1 MKTFTGKQTL
11 NQLDPRKGG
20 YFYLVIQ
27 ADLVNQLSQKRATR
41 LVCTIDDRIS
51 LRCGLNHL
59 GDGNFYIIIAKRHFE
74 KLNKHIGESVAY
86 SIHEDPDQLG
96 VDVPEV
102 LSVLLEQDPEA
113 RAIYEKLTDGRKRT
127 LIYSFN
133 RIKDIDKQVKKI
145 IDFLAEEKIKLK
157 L

>member
-1 MKTFTGKQTL
+1 MKTYTGKQTL
-11 NQLDPRKGG
+11 NQLAPSKGG

-27 ADLVNQLSQKRATR
+27 ADLVNQLSHKRATR
-41 LVCTIDDRIS
+41 LLCTIDDRIS

-74 KLNKHIGESVAY
+74 KLNKRLGESVEY
-86 SIHEDPDQLG
+86 RIQEDPDQLG

-102 LSVLLEQDPEA
+102 LSVFLEQDLEA
-113 RAIYEKLTDGRKRT
+113 RAIYEKLTDGKKRT

-145 IDFLAEEKIKLK
+145 IDFLAQEKIKMK